1 MAQQLGIP
9 GSLSSHGRFADA
21 FVIFSVTVLSM
32 ALGAWFLLQL
42 GLSLWPGM
50 AAALSVYTVLLL
62 FHLVVRRSLLDD
74 GGGEGRE
81 EMQWIAGEPEA
92 SPTYDRG
99 DGSTLTAP
107 PPPAD
112 ADPLAGMSPAA
123 GADDFHM
130 LPDASAEVAF
140 HYRPRDTG
148 GMLGGTR
155 GSARVVPAAAPTPA
169 AAPRGSIDGWQG
181 TPSQSP
187 SEKNVELIQDLIK
200 KLADELSDPAPAAQ
214 PTGTGEAEDAMIA
227 RSLAALDTAA
237 ASMRAAADGPAEETA
252 RAWWPA
258 AEPGRHPPE
267 RRAAPAPTPRTD
279 PGAAQG
285 AGAPP
290 LPNPRLARA
299 AEAIAAN
306 RMEILLEPIQALNEG
321 RARHFE
327 ISARFLG
334 EDGAAIETSPLERTG
349 LIPRMDA
356 ASVIRAARVAQKL
369 GERGREGTVLTSI
382 AAESLTDPG
391 FIDAAIA
398 QAKAARGMG
407 LVLSFS
413 QAATRALT
421 DLQINGLN
429 ALTAAGCRFAL
440 QEVADLNMDFGA
452 LKAAG
457 FSFVKLDAP
466 AFLEGLPAAG
476 SRVAAA
482 DLCRHLGEFGLTLVV
497 ARIEDDW
504 MLMRILGFGVQLGMG
519 GLFGGPKLVKAEVVG
534 EPAAA

>member
-62 FHLVVRRSLLDD
+62 FHLLVRRSLLDD

-92 SPTYDRG
+92 PPAYDRR
-99 DGSTLTAP
+99 DGSTLAA
-107 PPPAD
+107 PPAD
-112 ADPLAGMSPAA
+112 ADPLDGMAPA
-123 GADDFHM
+123 ADDFHM

-140 HYRPRDTG
+140 HYRPRDAG
-148 GMLGGTR
+148 GPLGGTR
-155 GSARVVPAAAPTPA
+155 GSARVAPPSPAAAA
-169 AAPRGSIDGWQG
+169 RGSIDDWQG
-181 TPSQSP
+181 APAQSP

-252 RAWWPA
+252 RAWWPT
-258 AEPGRHPPE
+258 AEPGRNPPE
-267 RRAAPAPTPRTD
+267 RPAAPVRTPRRD
-279 PGAAQG
+279 AGAAQG

-327 ISARFLG
+327 ISARFLDA
-334 EDGAAIETSPLERTG
+334 DGAAIETSSLERTG

-391 FIDAAIA
+391 FVDAAIA
-398 QAKAARGMG
+398 QAKAGRGMG
-407 LVLSFS
+407 LVLSLS

-421 DLQINGLN
+421 DIQVNGLN

-440 QEVADLNMDFGA
+440 QEVVDLNMDFGT

-457 FSFVKLDAP
+457 FNFVKLDAP

-476 SRVAAA
+476 NRVAAA

-497 ARIEDDW
+497 SRIEDDW

>member
-1 MAQQLGIP
+1 MAQQLGTP

-62 FHLVVRRSLLDD
+62 FHLLVRRSLLDD

-92 SPTYDRG
+92 PPAYDRQ
-99 DGSTLTAP
+99 DGSTLAA
-107 PPPAD
+107 PPAD
-112 ADPLAGMSPAA
+112 ADPLDGISPAA

-140 HYRPRDTG
+140 HYRPRDAG
-148 GMLGGTR
+148 GPLGGTR
-155 GSARVVPAAAPTPA
+155 GSARVAPPVAPSPAAAA
-169 AAPRGSIDGWQG
+169 HGSIDDWHGA
-181 TPSQSP
+181 QSP

-214 PTGTGEAEDAMIA
+214 PTGPGEAEDAMIA

-237 ASMRAAADGPAEETA
+237 ASMRAAADVPAEETT

-258 AEPGRHPPE
+258 GEPGRKPPE
-267 RRAAPAPTPRTD
+267 RRAAPVRTPRTD
-279 PGAAQG
+279 AGAGQG

-290 LPNPRLARA
+290 LPNPQLARA

-334 EDGAAIETSPLERTG
+334 AEGAAIETSPLERTG

-421 DLQINGLN
+421 DIQLNGLN

-440 QEVADLNMDFGA
+440 QEVVDLNMDFGA

-476 SRVAAA
+476 NRVAAA

-497 ARIEDDW
+497 SRIEDDW